1 MKNLLYILKQTG
13 NQTPDNYTN
22 TTVEFTVIGLLFI
35 GFIIG
40 VILTLCIFGLIK
52 ILKNKPDN
60 NDNNNTNNDINN
72 DTQN

>member
-1 MKNLLYILKQTG
+1 MKNLLYLLKQTG
-13 NQTPDNYTN
+13 SQQPINYTN

-35 GFIIG
+35 GFIVG

-60 NDNNNTNNDINN
+60 NNNDTNNDINN